1 MALIVKDDGSTGGD
15 YMPVPEGTHQA
26 QCNMVVDLGLQE
38 TNFQGKIANK
48 RQCYIRWELPTERIE
63 YTDRKSGEVVSGPM
77 LIGKLYTLSLHE
89 KATLRHD
96 LEGWRGKAF
105 TPTELT
111 AGVDLFKLAGQP
123 CQITVVHVIRNDR
136 TFANVTSVV
145 GWPKGLKKPK
155 ATETG
160 LLLYSRDEPEH
171 LLDLPQWLRDKIAK
185 QIEEPNAP
193 IESPPPAP
201 ADDLVDDIPF

>member
-1 MALIVKDDGSTGGD
+1 
-15 YMPVPEGTHQA
+15 
-26 QCNMVVDLGLQE
+26 MVVDLGLQE

-63 YTDRKSGEVVSGPM
+63 YTDKKTGEVVTGPM

-96 LEGWRGKAF
+96 LENWRGRSF
-105 TPTELT
+105 TGTELVN
-111 AGVDLFKLAGQP
+111 GFDLFKLAGQA
-123 CQITVVHVIRNDR
+123 CQVTVVHVTRNDR
-136 TFANVTSVV
+136 TYANVTSVA

-160 LLLYSRDEPEH
+160 LLLYSSDEPEH
-171 LLDLPQWLRDKIAK
+171 LPDLPQWIRDKLDKRIADPVAIK
-185 QIEEPNAP
+185 ETP
-193 IESPPPAP
+193 P
-201 ADDLVDDIPF
+201 ADDDLDDSIPF